1 MNKVLYAL
9 CFCLVAFGA
18 ALAVELTGTTSVN
31 VTSDTAAAA
40 KTKAF
45 NSARREVIARE
56 LRAYANAT
64 QLENALKESSNDELL
79 NIISSSSVAGEKVSD
94 TTYTANISFVI
105 DGDAA
110 RAWMEKYSVQNW
122 LPAGGSDV
130 VVVQPV
136 NSVIVNVTLL
146 HPVADWSDL
155 NAVARDAGV
164 DLATTK
170 IVGNNVSFYISDKD
184 ITKFSSVL
192 RSNGWHV
199 QQMDGYIKI
208 SK

>member
-136 NSVIVNVTLL
+136 NSVIVNVTLFR
-146 HPVADWSDL
+146 PVADWSDL

-192 RSNGWHV
+192 RSHGWRV

>member
-56 LRAYANAT
+56 LRAYANAA

-136 NSVIVNVTLL
+136 NSVIVNVTLFR
-146 HPVADWSDL
+146 PVADWSDL

-192 RSNGWHV
+192 RSHGWRV